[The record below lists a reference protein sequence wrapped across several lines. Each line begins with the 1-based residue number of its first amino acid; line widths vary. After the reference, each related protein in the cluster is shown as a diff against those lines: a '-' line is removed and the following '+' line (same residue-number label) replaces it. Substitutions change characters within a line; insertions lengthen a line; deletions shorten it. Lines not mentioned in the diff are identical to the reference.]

1 MPDLI
6 VSAPFRNYLE
16 DYAKRIGKSPAIIVE
31 EAVSQAIGRHLA
43 PDKPGPE
50 DTRILAPAG
59 LVPRIVAAVPG
70 VGSPTPVDTT
80 LGEFFEH
87 LPDQNWTYQICQAE
101 DHWFLVVGKAA
112 LELPEW
118 VEKKY
123 VEHNQASCW
132 TYGYAKAV
140 RLWSGT
146 DRFLVVF

>member
-16 DYAKRIGKSPAIIVE
+16 DYAKRIGKSASIIVE

-43 PDKPGPE
+43 PEKPGPE
-50 DTRILAPAG
+50 ESRILASAE
-59 LVPRIVAAVPG
+59 LTRQMVAVVPG
-70 VGSPTPVDTT
+70 LGASAPVETT

-87 LPDQNWTYQICQAE
+87 LPDMNWTYQICQAE
-101 DHWFLVVGKAA
+101 DRWFLVVGKDV
-112 LELPEW
+112 LEFPDW

-123 VEHNQASCW
+123 VEHNQAYCW
-132 TYGYAKAV
+132 TYGYSRAV